1 MRKFEN
7 FSRTLENL
15 EIAAQKENYSLL
27 EETGLIAM
35 FEICFEQ
42 SWKVLKEILENEG
55 YRESKTGSPRQILKL
70 AYSAGI
76 LNNEEIWLE
85 ILNDRNI
92 LLHVYDSNK
101 VQSTIVKIKEKYL
114 SAFKSL
120 KKIVK
125 ENYIGGNEKVD
136 AEK

>member
-136 AEK
+136 A